1 MKILIQKKFPNT
13 LIKIKKLMKEILDK
27 IKVNKN
33 IWYDE
38 EIIGGL
44 VNLKNF
50 IINLKTAQKNIRG
63 YNDSIH
69 IILLLID
76 KVINILEEEHFNT
89 AKRNIK
95 GDS

>member
-76 KVINILEEEHFNT
+76 KVINILEKEHFNT

>member
-1 MKILIQKKFPNT
+1 M
-13 LIKIKKLMKEILDK
+13 IKIKKLMKEILDK

-76 KVINILEEEHFNT
+76 KVINILEKEHFNT